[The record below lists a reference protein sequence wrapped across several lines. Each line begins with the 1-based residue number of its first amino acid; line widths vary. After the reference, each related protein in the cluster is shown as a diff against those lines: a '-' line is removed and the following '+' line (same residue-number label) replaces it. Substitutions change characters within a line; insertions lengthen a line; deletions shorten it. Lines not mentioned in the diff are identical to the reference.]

1 MIRRPP
7 RSTRT
12 DTLFPYTTLFR
23 SLVGALLNG
32 LRQILV
38 LEGAFHAIDLRVR
51 QPVTGCDVAPC
62 EDRCADFGR
71 NLLRFGHL
79 DSEIGR
85 NRISRVDRTRIVGL
99 IERQRMVARLDVDRH
114 RVEVIGRG
122 EAPAKSEEHSSELK
136 SLMRNSYAVF

>member
-99 IERQRMVARLDVDRH
+99 LERQSMVSRLDCERN

-122 EAPAKSEEHSSELK
+122 AAPASGVAAIAMVGHML
-136 SLMRNSYAVF
+136 